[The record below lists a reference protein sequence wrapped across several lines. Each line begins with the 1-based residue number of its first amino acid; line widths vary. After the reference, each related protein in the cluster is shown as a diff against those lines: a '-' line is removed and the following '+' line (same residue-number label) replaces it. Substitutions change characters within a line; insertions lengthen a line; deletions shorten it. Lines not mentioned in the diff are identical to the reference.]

1 MAVYTHLTEDDI
13 QAYLNQFDIGTLVA
27 WNGITEGI
35 ENSNFYLKTTKDKYI
50 LTLFEKRVNPKDL
63 PFFIG
68 MMEHLAARGISCPKP
83 IAAKNGEVVL
93 VLKDRPAVIISFL
106 EGKGVRTVRNT
117 HMALLG
123 DVLAHMHQAAEGF
136 RLSRPNTMSFPE
148 WKLLAEKV
156 VGRADE
162 IFAGLGTLITKEIKF
177 LEQHWPKPDEL
188 PAGVIHADLFPDN
201 VFYIEHG
208 MDVHL
213 SGVIDF
219 YFACNDFFMYDL
231 AITMNAWCFE
241 NMHHEFNITRTSL
254 LLKGYNQVRQ
264 ISTAE
269 LEALPILARGAA
281 LRFLL
286 TRCYDWLNPASG
298 AIVRP
303 KDPKEYLRKLQ
314 FHQQVKT
321 SREYGL

>member
-13 QAYLNQFDIGTLVA
+13 KTHLAKFDIGELIA
-27 WNGITEGI
+27 WHGITEGV
-35 ENSNFYLKTTKDKYI
+35 ENSNFFIKTTTNKYI
-50 LTLFEKRVNPKDL
+50 LTLFEKRVNPADL

-68 MMEHLAARGISCPKP
+68 VMEQLAARGISCPKP
-83 IAAKNGEVVL
+83 IVAKNSEVVIT
-93 VLKDRPAVIISFL
+93 LKERPAAIISFL
-106 EGKGVRTVRNT
+106 EGKGVRRIRNT

-123 DVLAHMHQAAEGF
+123 DVLAHMHKGIEGF
-136 RLSRPNTMSFPE
+136 ALKRPNTMALPE
-148 WKLLAEKV
+148 WKTLAAKV
-156 VGRADE
+156 IGNAGK
-162 IFAGLGTLITKEIKF
+162 IFDGLDTLIEKEIHF
-177 LEQHWPKPDEL
+177 LEKYWPQPGAL
-188 PAGVIHADLFPDN
+188 PSGVIHADLFPDN
-201 VFYIEHG
+201 VFYVEQG
-208 MDVHL
+208 TDVHMG
-213 SGVIDF
+213 GVIDF

-241 NMHHEFNITRTSL
+241 SMHHEFNITRTSL
-254 LLKGYNQVRQ
+254 LLRGYNQVRQ
-264 ISTAE
+264 ISPEE

-286 TRCYDWLNPASG
+286 TRCYDWLNPAPG
-298 AIVRP
+298 AMVNA

>member
-13 QAYLNQFDIGTLVA
+13 KAHLAHYDIGELVA
-27 WNGITEGI
+27 WHGIAEGI
-35 ENSNFYLKTTKDKYI
+35 ENSNFFIKTTQNKFI
-50 LTLFEKRVNPKDL
+50 LTLFEKRVNPDDL

-68 MMEHLAARGISCPKP
+68 MMQHLAARGISCPKP
-83 IAAKNGEVVL
+83 IAAKNGGVIFT
-93 VLKDRPAVIISFL
+93 LKDRPAVIISFL
-106 EGKGVRTVRNT
+106 EGKGVRTARNM

-123 DVLAHMHQAAEGF
+123 DVLAHMHQAADGF
-136 RLSRPNTMSFPE
+136 ALTRLNTMSLPE

-156 VGRADE
+156 VGKADE
-162 IFAGLGTLITKEIKF
+162 IYAGLGGLIDREIHF
-177 LEQHWPKPDEL
+177 LENHWPKDL
-188 PAGVIHADLFPDN
+188 PSGVIHADLFPDN

-208 MDVHL
+208 AEVRMG
-213 SGVIDF
+213 GVIDF

-241 NMHHEFNITRTSL
+241 SMHHEFNITRTSL
-254 LLKGYNQVRQ
+254 LLRGYNQVRQ
-264 ISTAE
+264 ISAEE
-269 LEALPILARGAA
+269 LEALPILARGAS

-286 TRCYDWLNPASG
+286 TRCFDWLNPAAG
-298 AIVRP
+298 ALVKP